1 MFRKFFCIFIAAAA
15 SFFIPSAL
23 LCQQWLPQGACLFPF
38 EAYRLGCSPVIS
50 DFSMRSLEQDI
61 RQDMG
66 KPQGL
71 ISKRAAVGAEF
82 AGQRGD
88 CRKPHRASRFLKKGM
103 DPGVHRAFRSFQRN
117 SERRTGC
124 VFRFHKKGNYILGIY
139 IDGTRTEKF
148 VLRQR
153 F

>member
-15 SFFIPSAL
+15 SFFVPSAL
-23 LCQQWLPQGACLFPF
+23 LCQQWMPQEVCHFPF
-38 EAYRLGCSPVIS
+38 EVYRLGCSPVIS

-61 RQDMG
+61 RPDMG
-66 KPQGL
+66 KSKGL
-71 ISKRAAVGAEF
+71 ISEPAAVGAEF

-88 CRKPHRASRFLKKGM
+88 CRKPHCVFRFSKTGM
-103 DPGVHRAFRSFQRN
+103 EPGTYRAFRSFQR
-117 SERRTGC
+117 SAERGTCRG
-124 VFRFHKKGNYILGIY
+124 FRFHKRGKYILGIY